1 MVDSMLVTP
10 VNAACVTKMANDMQN
25 KLKTFPFVGS
35 LQTIAKTKYN
45 CTVVDAKL

>member
-1 MVDSMLVTP
+1 MLVTP

-35 LQTIAKTKYN
+35 LQTIASTKYN
-45 CTVVDAKL
+45 CTVLDANQ

>member
-1 MVDSMLVTP
+1 
-10 VNAACVTKMANDMQN
+10 MADDMQI

-45 CTVVDAKL
+45 CAVVDANM